1 MTHRINGAPRRHG
14 VCKSH
19 AEAPLYLRN
28 GRAIIFKGSSERL
41 ARTLSPADGDRGV
54 GGAVDKSFRGLRIPA
69 VQHVPTNEASPN
81 IGVLTSRSAVEST
94 RDHAIDSLTR

>member
-1 MTHRINGAPRRHG
+1 M
-14 VCKSH
+14 
-19 AEAPLYLRN
+19 
-28 GRAIIFKGSSERL
+28 
-41 ARTLSPADGDRGV
+41 
-54 GGAVDKSFRGLRIPA
+54 DKSFRGLRIPA